1 MSKPK
6 TTDQASVEVRG
17 GNPELAE
24 FLEKVAAA
32 PGVRSAAGRGRLI
45 FSLDATL
52 SREPSWDRA
61 CQIQG
66 EMFEATEAIGGLD
79 VQMVYFRGFR
89 ECRASGW
96 VGGAEALLETMTA
109 VSCRGGRT
117 QIGRVFRHA
126 LKESAK
132 KKVNALV
139 YVGDAME
146 ENVDALC
153 SLCGELG
160 LRGVPVFVFQ
170 EGDDPMA
177 TTAYQEFARLTG
189 GAHCRF
195 DSASASE
202 LRELLSAVAVFAAG
216 GRPALEHYSAR
227 VGGATR
233 RLSGQLR

>member
-6 TTDQASVEVRG
+6 TTEQASVKVRG
-17 GNPELAE
+17 GSPELTE
-24 FLEKVAAA
+24 FLEKVAGT

-52 SREPSWDRA
+52 SREPTWDRA

-89 ECRASGW
+89 ECRASPW
-96 VGGAEALLETMTA
+96 VSGAEALLEAMTA
-109 VSCRGGRT
+109 VSCRGGQT

-126 LKESAK
+126 LKESAR

-146 ENVDALC
+146 ENVDELC

-160 LRGVPVFVFQ
+160 LLGVPVFVFQ
-170 EGDDPMA
+170 EGDHATA
-177 TTAYQEFARLTG
+177 TTAYKEFARLTG

-195 DSASASE
+195 NSASASE

-216 GRPALEHYSAR
+216 GRLALEHYSAR
-227 VGGATR
+227 VGGEAL
-233 RLSGQLR
+233 RLTGQLK